1 MAILDSRERSAAWP
15 CGASPT
21 CLRRFEP
28 ARPPL
33 LTGERAHY
41 ELAAGRMA
49 VAEDLAQAMEMMAG
63 DAGLLPEQLWDSAD
77 IPDRELF
84 LGQP

>member
-1 MAILDSRERSAAWP
+1 
-15 CGASPT
+15 
-21 CLRRFEP
+21 
-28 ARPPL
+28 
-33 LTGERAHY
+33 
-41 ELAAGRMA
+41 MA